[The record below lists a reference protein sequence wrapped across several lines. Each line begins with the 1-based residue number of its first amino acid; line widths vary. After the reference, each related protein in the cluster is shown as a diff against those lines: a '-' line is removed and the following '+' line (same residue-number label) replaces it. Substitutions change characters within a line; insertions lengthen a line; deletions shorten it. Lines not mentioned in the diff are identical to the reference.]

1 MKEYMTTT
9 LEEYL
14 SIQDKKSSALLAV
27 PANALK
33 NVKGTKD
40 YKKRTELL
48 NKALKKYLIN
58 ARQAETNAK
67 IVESLLS

>member
-1 MKEYMTTT
+1 MKRYMTTT

-14 SIQDKKSSALLAV
+14 SIQDQKSTALLAV
-27 PANALK
+27 PANVFTD
-33 NVKGTKD
+33 VKGTKD

-58 ARQAETNAK
+58 TRQAETNAK

>member
-14 SIQDKKSSALLAV
+14 SIQDKKSATLLAV